1 MIGTQ
6 ILQRYVVDYG
16 PWMLSWL
23 IIFNAICS
31 LLRTLDTHTSCSIS
45 FFGVLSGKGTLDAR
59 QQQQRR
65 KAPSKQRAL
74 QRSLTMETTG
84 QTFKARRQSWTKSFG
99 NTNQDLNHES
109 DDQVGWLSH
118 EHGDLAGGSVDL
130 CWIFHI
136 SWRIPYSKSKKIETM
151 SE

>member
-31 LLRTLDTHTSCSIS
+31 LLGILGTHKLQHL
-45 FFGVLSGKGTLDAR
+45 FLWGVIWQRHSG
-59 QQQQRR
+59 R
-65 KAPSKQRAL
+65 KATA
-74 QRSLTMETTG
+74 TTKKSTV
-84 QTFKARRQSWTKSFG
+84 QTARIAK
-99 NTNQDLNHES
+99 ES
-109 DDQVGWLSH
+109 DNGDNGANFQGQEAILNQKLWEHKPGSESWIRWPSGWLSH

>member
-31 LLRTLDTHTSCSIS
+31 LLRILDTHKLQHL
-45 FFGVLSGKGTLDAR
+45 FLWGVIWQRHSG
-59 QQQQRR
+59 R
-65 KAPSKQRAL
+65 KATA
-74 QRSLTMETTG
+74 TTKKSTV
-84 QTFKARRQSWTKSFG
+84 QTARIAK
-99 NTNQDLNHES
+99 ES
-109 DDQVGWLSH
+109 DWRQRGKLSRPGGNLEPKAVGTQTRIWIMNQMTKWAGYPMSMEILR
-118 EHGDLAGGSVDL
+118 GGSVDL